1 MAYARGTVTVE
12 LAQLQYTLPRL
23 AGEGVSPV
31 AARGRYRHARPGEK
45 DRDRPAKDPPPDF
58 FELQQKSIRLQSSG
72 ASPHRAAG
80 NDVKEVAL
88 VGYTNTGKSSLLNA
102 LTNAGVR
109 AEDKLF
115 ATLDPVTRRVVLPDV
130 GETVFT
136 DTVGFIE
143 KPPHEAL

>member
-1 MAYARGTVTVE
+1 MQVE

-23 AGEGVSPV
+23 AGEGVSLSRLGGGIGT
-31 AARGRYRHARPGEK
+31 RGPGEK
-45 DRDRPAKDPPPDF
+45 KIEIDRRRIRRRI
-58 FELQQKSIRLQSSG
+58 FELQQEIDKVAEQRELRRT
-72 ASPHRAAG
+72 ARRE

-115 ATLDPVTRRVVLPDV
+115 ALSL
-130 GETVFT
+130 
-136 DTVGFIE
+136 I
-143 KPPHEAL
+143 HI